1 MARPQKVGADYFPK
15 DTHFYEDDKVKLLR
29 AEFGAKGMYL
39 LDYILCDLYGKDGY
53 YTKWDKVKCYLVSD
67 GAGCGCSPNFVE
79 EFISG
84 CVRYSLFDERAFND
98 FGIITSPGIQR
109 RFVRMLNSREKF
121 TFIEEYFLL
130 DVNDTQ
136 DVPTGILNKITF
148 KSISN
153 KETLVTFKENGDN
166 TTDNTQKK
174 REENKLNEKK
184 TEERKIRAAAVVKAY
199 QDNIGFVS
207 PTIFEKITTWLDD
220 VDESLIIYAI
230 EQATINNKPTW
241 SYINAILN
249 NHFKAGRKTRADA
262 ENTRKGDT
270 PASKSESRYD
280 YEEFERKSLEKFMK
294 GGKRDGSC

>member
-15 DTHFYEDDKVKLLR
+15 DTHFYEDDKVRLLR

-84 CVRYSLFDERAFND
+84 CVRYSFFDERAFNE

-109 RFVRMLNSREKF
+109 RFVRMLNSRDKF

-130 DVNDTQ
+130 DINDIQ
-136 DVPTGILNKITF
+136 DVPAGILNKITI

-166 TTDNTQKK
+166 TTDNAQKK

-184 TEERKIRAAAVVKAY
+184 TKETIGAAVVKAY
-199 QDNIGFVS
+199 QENIGFVS
-207 PTIFEKITTWLDD
+207 PAVFEKICTWLDD

-230 EQATINNKPTW
+230 EQAVFNNKSNW
-241 SYINAILN
+241 QYINAILN

-262 ENTRKGDT
+262 ENVKRDK
-270 PASKSESRYD
+270 PAKKAESKYAA
-280 YEEFERKSLEKFMK
+280 LEKRAFEKVSK
-294 GGKRDGSC
+294 GGRE

>member
-15 DTHFYEDDKVKLLR
+15 DTHFYEDDKVRLLR

-67 GAGCGCSPNFVE
+67 GAGCGCSPTFVE

-84 CVRYSLFDERAFND
+84 CVRYSFFDERAFNE

-109 RFVRMLNSREKF
+109 RFVRMLNSRDKF
-121 TFIEEYFLL
+121 TFIKEYFLL
-130 DVNDTQ
+130 DINDIQ
-136 DVPTGILNKITF
+136 DVPTGILNKITI
-148 KSISN
+148 KSISL
-153 KETLVTFKENGDN
+153 KETLVTFKENRDN
-166 TTDNTQKK
+166 DTDNTQKK
-174 REENKLNEKK
+174 REEEKVEEKK
-184 TEERKIRAAAVVKAY
+184 TEETICAAVVKAY

-207 PTIFEKITTWLDD
+207 PAIFEKICAWLDD

-230 EQATINNKPTW
+230 EQAVFNNKTNW
-241 SYINAILN
+241 QYINAILN

-262 ENTRKGDT
+262 ENVPKAK
-270 PASKSESRYD
+270 PKEEEKKSKTDYSEL
-280 YEEFERKSLEKFMK
+280 ERRAFMK
-294 GGKRDGSC
+294 VAKGNDNDA

>member
-15 DTHFYEDDKVKLLR
+15 DTHFYEDDKVRLLR

-84 CVRYSLFDERAFND
+84 CIRYSFFDERAFNE

-109 RFVRMLNSREKF
+109 RFVRMLNSRDKF

-130 DVNDTQ
+130 DINDIQ
-136 DVPTGILNKITF
+136 DVPAGILNKITI

-153 KETLVTFKENGDN
+153 KETLVTFEKKGDN
-166 TTDNTQKK
+166 DTDNAQKK

-184 TEERKIRAAAVVKAY
+184 TKETIDVAAVVAAY
-199 QDNIGFVS
+199 KDNIGFVS
-207 PTIFEKITTWLDD
+207 PAVFEKICAWLDD

-230 EQATINNKPTW
+230 EQAVFNNKPNW
-241 SYINAILN
+241 QYINAILN

-262 ENTRKGDT
+262 ENVPKAK
-270 PASKSESRYD
+270 PKEEKKSIYD
-280 YEEFERKSLEKFMK
+280 HAELERRAFMK
-294 GGKRDGSC
+294 IAKGNDDI